1 MSLNQLSKSI
11 HEGNVQRGFYETQQ
25 ANGTLL
31 MLVVSEL
38 SEALE
43 ADRAG
48 KHADLNYFNDRIKEI
63 EETKGS
69 EISKEEY
76 ALVFKNT
83 LKDTYEDEIADAI
96 IRLLDHC
103 GYKNIDIEAHISAKL
118 KYNET
123 RAHKHGKN
131 Y

>member
-1 MSLNQLSKSI
+1 MATFYSHKSIILQSQGGTEVAQWSHNPQVAGSNPAPASKTNTMSLNQLSKSI
-11 HEGNVQRGFYETQQ
+11 HQGNVQRGFYETQQ
-25 ANGTLL
+25 ANGTFL

-69 EISKEEY
+69 KLSKE
-76 ALVFKNT
+76 
-83 LKDTYEDEIADAI
+83 
-96 IRLLDHC
+96 
-103 GYKNIDIEAHISAKL
+103 
-118 KYNET
+118 
-123 RAHKHGKN
+123 
-131 Y
+131 

>member
-1 MSLNQLSKSI
+1 MNLNELSKQI
-11 HEGNVQRGFYETQQ
+11 HQGNVDRGFYEKP
-25 ANGTLL
+25 AEKGTIL
-31 MLVVSEL
+31 MLVTSEL

-43 ADRAG
+43 ADRKG
-48 KHADLNYFNDRIKEI
+48 KYANLEYFRNRI
-63 EETKGS
+63 S
-69 EISKEEY
+69 EIADSKEGEISNKEY

-103 GYKNIDIEAHISAKL
+103 GHLNIDIDAHIAAKL
-118 KYNET
+118 KYNAT
-123 RAHKHGKN
+123 RPHKHGKS